1 MRFEQ
6 DGKMKILG
14 FHREFWAGGPGPAYG
29 NVSDFV
35 RESAEPDEPEIIEY
49 LDSGYEILSFMGSV
63 KDVLGS
69 GERILGGDNIF
80 TDGEWVWRG
89 DLSFYVVTYHLSIPI
104 GFLDQIRERKYL
116 MPDVSREQR
125 LAVYN
130 EVRGIL

>member
-1 MRFEQ
+1 
-6 DGKMKILG
+6 MKILG
-14 FHREFWAGGPGPAYG
+14 FHREFWAGWPGPAYG
-29 NVSDFV
+29 SVGDFV
-35 RESAEPDEPEIIEY
+35 QESAEPDEPEIIEY
-49 LDSGYEILSFMGSV
+49 LDSGYQILSFMGSV

-104 GFLDQIRERKYL
+104 DFLDQIRERKYL
-116 MPDVSREQR
+116 MPDVSRDQR